1 MTFVSGTQ
9 HAKLY
14 SLTFRQDSA
23 AAKLPE
29 PTMNRVR
36 IGLAAGL
43 DQQMA
48 VMLESECALSATE
61 AAKIVRDVK
70 ESELEAKQNWEKT
83 AEH

>member
-1 MTFVSGTQ
+1 
-9 HAKLY
+9 
-14 SLTFRQDSA
+14 
-23 AAKLPE
+23 
-29 PTMNRVR
+29 MNRVR